1 MSALALIGLIVGGA
15 LYAVAVAVIVYVVVI
30 TGVMACG

>member
-15 LYAVAVAVIVYVVVI
+15 LYAVAVAVIVYVVV
-30 TGVMACG
+30 MCRLPS